1 MKIWHF
7 GDTHGYHK
15 FLKVPKD
22 IDVVIFSG
30 DSSNNKNPY
39 INVYELIDFIY
50 WYNELDIPYKVFV
63 AGNHETSIER
73 GLITKEYFEQF
84 GIIYLEN
91 DFVTIEGLKVYGSP
105 VTPRFGDWAFMKSR
119 HKLDEFWKN
128 SIPDDVDVLV
138 VHGPPKGF
146 LDLSYNRENELEF
159 CGCKSLRNHVLN
171 RIKPKLCLFGHIHNN
186 DDVLNQGTMTIS
198 GLDTIFSN
206 GSVVTDRK
214 FGTLSSHGNVFEL

>member
-22 IDVVIFSG
+22 IDMVIFSG
-30 DSSNNKNPY
+30 DASNDKNPY
-39 INVYELIDFIY
+39 INVNELVDFID
-50 WYNELDIPYKVFV
+50 WYKILDIPYKIFV

-91 DFVTIEGLKVYGSP
+91 NFVIIEGLKVYGSP
-105 VTPRFGDWAFMKSR
+105 VTPQFNDWAFMKAR
-119 HKLDEFWKN
+119 HKLDKFWAD
-128 SIPDDVDVLV
+128 SIPDDVDVLI

-146 LDLSYNRENELEF
+146 LDLSYSKDHKLEF

-186 DDVLNQGTMTIS
+186 DDVMNQGTMTIS
-198 GLDTIFSN
+198 GVDTIFSN

-214 FGTLSSHGNVFEL
+214 FGTLSAHGNIFEL

>member
-105 VTPRFGDWAFMKSR
+105 VTPSFGDWAFMKSR

>member
-105 VTPRFGDWAFMKSR
+105 VTPSFGDWAFMKSR

-138 VHGPPKGF
+138 VHGPPKGL

>member
-22 IDVVIFSG
+22 IDMVIFSG

-105 VTPRFGDWAFMKSR
+105 VTPSFGDWAFMKSR